1 MCSQR
6 CQNPSITVLASENR
20 GKKTSSGNASWL
32 SVEVGETSERD
43 SLASP
48 LVIRVGQA
56 VIEVKPGFDP
66 ALLTQVVRT
75 LKTLC

>member
-1 MCSQR
+1 M
-6 CQNPSITVLASENR
+6 
-20 GKKTSSGNASWL
+20 